1 MSVPLALLL
10 LRRLL
15 VAELRLR
22 RMPQSR
28 LRALCAA
35 SLSDRNRL
43 IDRIDKSALEPLVR
57 EVETVQNKREQACSN
72 STTEEETALALEID
86 LGLEAIAA
94 GISSVPAED
103 RSLSIGSLLCSACSV
118 LSREKVARCSAPS
131 GSMALLSA
139 VIAESE
145 AACLP
150 SGCFGSND
158 TGRKRARP
166 GTDGALSPPCLIS
179 QGEGGGP

>member
-1 MSVPLALLL
+1 
-10 LRRLL
+10 
-15 VAELRLR
+15 
-22 RMPQSR
+22 MPQSR

-35 SLSDRNRL
+35 SLSDRIRL
-43 IDRIDKSALEPLVR
+43 IDRLDKSALEPLVR

-103 RSLSIGSLLCSACSV
+103 RSLSIGSLLRSACSV

-131 GSMALLSA
+131 GSMALLSP

-150 SGCFGSND
+150 SGCFGSSD

-179 QGEGGGP
+179 PGEGGSRDSAW